1 MVHLM
6 KEANDY
12 LIILFVGLILPAF
25 TGNYPETD
33 VRQIFDYFILEGVE
47 AIENVLMKM
56 MMMKKDKLLTLG
68 DADLH

>member
-1 MVHLM
+1 M

-12 LIILFVGLILPAF
+12 LIILVVGLILPAF

-33 VRQIFDYFILEGVE
+33 VRHIFDYFIFEGTE
-47 AIENVLMKM
+47 AVENVLIKM
-56 MMMKKDKLLTLG
+56 MLLKKDKILTLG